1 VDPRYIKDAAV
12 AERAYKSVLM
22 RKYPEIADLQMEPEP
37 PAETP
42 PAPKPGLIKQ
52 GWDYMTGST
61 GKSSDLVD
69 KYGAP

>member
-1 VDPRYIKDAAV
+1 
-12 AERAYKSVLM
+12 M